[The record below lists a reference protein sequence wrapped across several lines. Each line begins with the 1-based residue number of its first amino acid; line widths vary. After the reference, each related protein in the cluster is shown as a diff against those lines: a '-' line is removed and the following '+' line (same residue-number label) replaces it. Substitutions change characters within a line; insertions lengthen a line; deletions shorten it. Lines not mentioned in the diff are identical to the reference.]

1 MAPENP
7 KSPTAI
13 QKIWTF
19 SRHYPIPLFTLCGL
33 ILGIV
38 CKFSVENS
46 EAAHWIW
53 FATLALGAIPIIYKT
68 TVGMLRGHFASDIV
82 AMLAIVTAILMDQAF
97 AGAVVVLMQ
106 SGGEAIEDFG
116 LRRATSSLEALI
128 ARAPREAFRKTDGH
142 IEKIEI
148 GQIRVGDIL
157 IVRSGDLVPVDG
169 TIESGT
175 CEIDESA
182 LTGEPLARGKGPG
195 DVVYS
200 GSIDVNGSFEMRADK
215 LSTES
220 QYAKIIDLVKKAQM
234 EKAPIQRLADKYAV
248 VFTPLTLGFAAAGYF
263 YTGDPTAILSVLVVA
278 TPCPL
283 ILATPLA
290 VISGMNKAAELGIIV
305 KGGTP
310 MEQAGQARAVVF
322 DKTGTI
328 TYGTPVIEKIV
339 SFQNGGEEDLLRK
352 AAAVEQL
359 SSHSLAKTFVD
370 KALRSG
376 KPLPMP
382 SNPQEIPGRGVKGT
396 VEGKECLVG
405 SFLFLEDEL
414 GKGCLATWSGIIER
428 TAAEGN
434 QLVFIAERDRPL
446 GFFVVSDR
454 IRPGTAE
461 MVEHLY
467 SLGIDQVVMLTGD
480 IESNARQIAKEAGIK
495 TVAAELL
502 PEQKLDRIKKIEE
515 NEPVIMVGDGINDAP
530 ALAAA
535 TVGIAMG
542 AHGSGISAEAAD
554 IVLLEDDLT
563 KVEETIRVSRRM
575 LYIAKQ
581 CIFLGMGLSTLL
593 MIIAAAGKIVPAVGA
608 LLQEVIDVVVILNA
622 LRAR

>member
-1 MAPENP
+1 MPLGT
-7 KSPTAI
+7 SPH
-13 QKIWTF
+13 KIWAF
-19 SRHYPIPLFTLCGL
+19 CRNYPIPLFALFGIL
-33 ILGIV
+33 LGII
-38 CKFSVENS
+38 CKFSIATPAIS
-46 EAAHWIW
+46 HWIW
-53 FATLALGAIPIIYKT
+53 FATLILGAIPIVYET
-68 TVGMLRGHFASDIV
+68 FVGMLKGHFASDIV
-82 AMLAIVTAILMDQAF
+82 AMLAILTAIIMDQAF

-128 ARAPREAFRKTDGH
+128 ARAPRIAFRKTDDH

-148 GQIRVGDIL
+148 VQIRVGDIL

-169 TIESGT
+169 TILSGT

-195 DVVYS
+195 DRVYS

-215 LSTES
+215 LERES
-220 QYAKIIDLVKKAQM
+220 QYAKIIELVRKAQM
-234 EKAPIQRLADKYAV
+234 EKAPIQRLADRYAI
-248 VFTPLTLGFAAAGYF
+248 VFTPATLAFAALGYF

-310 MEQAGQARAVVF
+310 MEQVGQARGIVF

-328 TYGTPVIEKIV
+328 TYGTPVIEEIIPL
-339 SFQNGGEEDLLRK
+339 SQMSQEDLLYT

-370 KALRSG
+370 KAFENQ
-376 KPLPMP
+376 KQLPVP
-382 SNPQEIPGRGVKGT
+382 TDSQEIPGKGVKGT
-396 VEGKECLVG
+396 LDGKEYLVG
-405 SFLFLEDEL
+405 SFHFIEEEL
-414 GKGCLATWSGIIER
+414 GAGSFGESRALIDRSM
-428 TAAEGN
+428 AEGK
-434 QLVFIAERDRPL
+434 QLVFIANRDQLL
-446 GFFVVSDR
+446 GFFSVNDR
-454 IRPGTAE
+454 IRPGVSE
-461 MVEHLY
+461 MVGHLY

-480 IESNARQIAKEAGIK
+480 IESNAEKIAKQAGIK
-495 TVAAELL
+495 TVASQLL
-502 PEQKLDRIKKIEE
+502 PEQKLEMIKKLEKTADPI
-515 NEPVIMVGDGINDAP
+515 VMVGDGINDAP

-542 AHGSGISAEAAD
+542 AHGSAISAETAD

-563 KVEETIRVSRRM
+563 KVEDAIRVSRRM

-581 CIFLGMGLSTLL
+581 CIWIGMGLSGVL
-593 MIIAAAGKIVPAVGA
+593 MVIAAAGEIVPAVGA
-608 LLQEVIDVVVILNA
+608 LLQEVIDVIVILNA

>member
-1 MAPENP
+1 M
-7 KSPTAI
+7 PTSLH
-13 QKIWTF
+13 KISAF
-19 SRHYPIPLFTLCGL
+19 FRHYPIPLFTICGL
-33 ILGIV
+33 VLGIV
-38 CKFSVENS
+38 CKFSVANPAIS
-46 EAAHWIW
+46 HWIW
-53 FATLALGAIPIIYKT
+53 FATLILGAIPIVYKT
-68 TVGMLRGHFASDIV
+68 SLGMLKGHFASDIV

-128 ARAPREAFRKTDGH
+128 ARAPREAFRKMDGH

-157 IVRSGDLVPVDG
+157 IVRTGDLVPVDG
-169 TIESGT
+169 TILTGT

-195 DVVYS
+195 DGVYS
-200 GSIDVNGSFEMRADK
+200 GSVDVNGSFEMRADK
-215 LSTES
+215 LSSES
-220 QYAKIIDLVKKAQM
+220 QYAKIIELVKKAQM
-234 EKAPIQRLADKYAV
+234 EKAPIQRLADRYAV
-248 VFTPLTLGFAAAGYF
+248 VFTPLTLGFAALGYF

-328 TYGTPVIEKIV
+328 TYGTPVIEKTVPFEEV
-339 SFQNGGEEDLLRK
+339 SEEDLLQK

-359 SSHSLAKTFVD
+359 SSHSLALAFVD
-370 KALRSG
+370 KALEFG
-376 KPLPMP
+376 KALPVP
-382 SNPQEIPGRGVKGT
+382 SDPKEIPGRGVIGT
-396 VEGKECLVG
+396 LEGKAYLVG
-405 SFLFLEDEL
+405 SFLFIEEEL
-414 GKGCLATWSGIIER
+414 GKGCLAKWSGIIDR
-428 TAAEGN
+428 TTLEGK
-434 QLVFIAERDRPL
+434 QLVFIADRERPL
-446 GFFVVSDR
+446 GCFVVTDR
-454 IRPGTAE
+454 IRPGVPE

-467 SLGIDQVVMLTGD
+467 ALGIDQVVMLTGD
-480 IESNARQIAKEAGIK
+480 IESTAQRVASAAGIK
-495 TVAAELL
+495 TVASQLL
-502 PEQKLDRIKKIEE
+502 PVQKLEMIKKIEE
-515 NEPVIMVGDGINDAP
+515 THPALMVGDGINDAP

-563 KVEETIRVSRRM
+563 KVEDTIRVSRRM

-581 CIFLGMGLSTLL
+581 SIFIGMGLSILL
-593 MIIAAAGKIVPAVGA
+593 MIIAASGRIAPAVGA
-608 LLQEVIDVVVILNA
+608 LLQEVIDVIVILNA